1 MKLTREEFGKLPM
14 QYVLGIN
21 RDDYCARK
29 YWNEQFDI
37 HKEVITDRVESGNI
51 YSGFKE
57 PKVSFYRGAEGKIY
71 DTSQELYDGEFLTPW
86 FDYAAH
92 KPVRNGFYETDCGM
106 AFWYEG
112 TLKVAHQQKT
122 PTKWRG
128 MVDVPAKG
136 ADYEEV

>member
-1 MKLTREEFGKLPM
+1 MRLTHEEFVKLPM

-57 PKVSFYRGAEGKIY
+57 PKVSFYRGANGKIY
-71 DTSQELYDGEFLTPW
+71 DTAQELYDGEFLTHW
-86 FDYAAH
+86 FGSILL
-92 KPVRNGFYETDCGM
+92 PVRNGLYETEHGM
-106 AFWYEG
+106 VMFTTSGGWESEEEIEM
-112 TLKVAHQQKT
+112 
-122 PTKWRG
+122 WRG
-128 MVDVPAKG
+128 MVDVPVKG
-136 ADYEEV
+136 AA

>member
-1 MKLTREEFGKLPM
+1 MRLTHEEFVKLPM
-14 QYVLGIN
+14 QYVMGIN

-71 DTSQELYDGEFLTPW
+71 DTSQELYDGEFLTHW
-86 FDYAAH
+86 FGSILL
-92 KPVRNGFYETDCGM
+92 PVRHGLYETEHGM
-106 AFWYEG
+106 VMFTTSGGWESEEEIEM
-112 TLKVAHQQKT
+112 
-122 PTKWRG
+122 WRG

-136 ADYEEV
+136 GA